1 MEVSLTPEQQAV
13 VQMAVRSGRYRSAED
28 AIRDAIARWEE
39 DDRSRVET
47 ITAVD
52 EGLADLEAGHFSDYT
67 DSTLS
72 ELAAELKA
80 EGRAFRATRGP
91 TSA

>member
-1 MEVSLTPEQQAV
+1 
-13 VQMAVRSGRYRSAED
+13 MAVRSGRYRNAED

-39 DDRSRVET
+39 DERSRVET
-47 ITAVD
+47 IAATG
-52 EGLADLEAGHFSDYT
+52 EGLADLEAGRFSDYA

-72 ELAAELKA
+72 QLVQELKT
-80 EGRAFRATRGP
+80 EGRAFRAARGP